1 LAQETLIKRSGIPY
15 TILRATQFFE
25 FVKSIVEAGASG
37 DVIRLSS
44 AQFQPIASADVAAA
58 LADLVVRPPLNRTV
72 EVGGPERIGFDALAR
87 RFLAATGDKRR
98 VIGDADAQ
106 YFGTRLDDNS
116 LTTGDQARIGPTRF
130 EDWLGRAAA

>member
-1 LAQETLIKRSGIPY
+1 VG
-15 TILRATQFFE
+15 
-25 FVKSIVEAGASG
+25 
-37 DVIRLSS
+37 
-44 AQFQPIASADVAAA
+44 
-58 LADLVVRPPLNRTV
+58 PPLNRTV

-98 VIGDADAQ
+98 VIGDADAL

-116 LTTGDQARIGPTRF
+116 LTAGDQARIGPTRF

>member
-1 LAQETLIKRSGIPY
+1 MRRRHSGLHAIHFRVQRTEAHGLGETRD
-15 TILRATQFFE
+15 
-25 FVKSIVEAGASG
+25 GA
-37 DVIRLSS
+37 VIRLSS

-58 LADLVVRPPLNRTV
+58 LADLVVGPPLNRTV

-87 RFLAATGDKRR
+87 RFLATSGDKRR
-98 VIGDADAQ
+98 VIGDADAL
-106 YFGTRLDDNS
+106 YFGTRLDDSS